1 MITKS
6 IQIRNIKNLTIII
19 KGNKKYR
26 PIKKEIMKSPKNVK
40 TDIMTNK
47 LINKEVFC
55 GEAMVCDDE
64 LIQKIIKNG
73 GL

>member
-6 IQIRNIKNLTIII
+6 IRIRNIKNLTVII
-19 KGNKKYR
+19 KGNKKFR

-40 TDIMTNK
+40 TDTINK
-47 LINKEVFC
+47 HINKEELC

-64 LIQKIIKNG
+64 LIQKIIRNG

>member
-6 IQIRNIKNLTIII
+6 IKIRNIKNLTIII
-19 KGNKKYR
+19 KGNKKFR

-40 TDIMTNK
+40 TDTINK
-47 LINKEVFC
+47 RINKEVFC

-64 LIQKIIKNG
+64 LIQRIIRNG

>member
-6 IQIRNIKNLTIII
+6 IRISNIKNLTIII
-19 KGNKKYR
+19 KGNKKFR
-26 PIKKEIMKSPKNVK
+26 PIKKEIMKPLQNVK
-40 TDIMTNK
+40 TEVENK
-47 LINKEVFC
+47 YINKEVLC
-55 GEAMVCDDE
+55 DEAMVCDDE

>member
-6 IQIRNIKNLTIII
+6 IRISNIKNLTVII
-19 KGNKKYR
+19 KGNKKFR

-40 TDIMTNK
+40 TDTINK
-47 LINKEVFC
+47 HINKEELC

-64 LIQKIIKNG
+64 LIQKIIRNG

>member
-6 IQIRNIKNLTIII
+6 IRISNIKNLTIII
-19 KGNKKYR
+19 KGNKKFR
-26 PIKKEIMKSPKNVK
+26 PIKKEIMKPPQNVK
-40 TDIMTNK
+40 TDTINK
-47 LINKEVFC
+47 HINKEELC

-64 LIQKIIKNG
+64 LIQKIIRNG

>member
-6 IQIRNIKNLTIII
+6 IRISNIKNLTVII
-19 KGNKKYR
+19 KGNKKFR
-26 PIKKEIMKSPKNVK
+26 PIKKEIIKPVKNIK
-40 TDIMTNK
+40 TNTTYK
-47 LINKEVFC
+47 RINKKTLC
-55 GEAMVCDDE
+55 GEAIACDDK

>member
-6 IQIRNIKNLTIII
+6 IQIRNIKKLTIII

-40 TDIMTNK
+40 TDTINK
-47 LINKEVFC
+47 HINKEELC
-55 GEAMVCDDE
+55 GEAMVCDDK
-64 LIQKIIKNG
+64 LIQKIIRNG